1 MRSFQI
7 RGKLDGALVE
17 SPMAEPVEG
26 EVRLK
31 IAYVGICGSDLHY
44 YFDGANG
51 AFVVKEPLIPGHE
64 LSGVVDLDPSGEFKV
79 GTKITLHPAKFG
91 EVQPGLE
98 DKRHLWPSGGYLG
111 SASTWPHTQGAMS
124 EYFIAR
130 KDSIRILPDSI
141 SLNLAAL
148 AEPLGVAIHAINV
161 AGSVKDKEVLVS
173 GSGPIGLMVIAG
185 AKVLGARNVTATDV
199 IDSALTRAKDLG
211 ANSVINVSSTN
222 IPENSFDV
230 VFECS
235 AAAPAL
241 TSALLAVKR
250 AGIVVQVGM
259 MSAELQKIGIAPVVA
274 KEIQIRGSFRF
285 NSEID
290 DAISMLSKNEWIGKA
305 ISHTFPLE
313 EVIPAFEVA
322 KDSGKSGKVLVQVS
336 AI

>member
-124 EYFIAR
+124 EY
-130 KDSIRILPDSI
+130 L
-141 SLNLAAL
+141 SL
-148 AEPLGVAIHAINV
+148 IHI
-161 AGSVKDKEVLVS
+161 
-173 GSGPIGLMVIAG
+173 
-185 AKVLGARNVTATDV
+185 
-199 IDSALTRAKDLG
+199 
-211 ANSVINVSSTN
+211 
-222 IPENSFDV
+222 
-230 VFECS
+230 
-235 AAAPAL
+235 
-241 TSALLAVKR
+241 
-250 AGIVVQVGM
+250 
-259 MSAELQKIGIAPVVA
+259 
-274 KEIQIRGSFRF
+274 
-285 NSEID
+285 
-290 DAISMLSKNEWIGKA
+290 
-305 ISHTFPLE
+305 
-313 EVIPAFEVA
+313 
-322 KDSGKSGKVLVQVS
+322 
-336 AI
+336 